1 VHEQLL
7 DLLGS
12 ANLTRSQVEHHLMT
26 MTEAFDAAKRIM
38 KTPVFFASDLS
49 DVARPIAIDGTREM
63 IERGYHREAM
73 FWIAATHSR
82 CQHVFS
88 VDGPEMQGRLEP
100 GYHAMLVDLG
110 ITSFEDLLS
119 RTKAVRE
126 YLPRLMTLA
135 NELIATNPKIRA

>member
-1 VHEQLL
+1 
-7 DLLGS
+7 
-12 ANLTRSQVEHHLMT
+12 
-26 MTEAFDAAKRIM
+26 
-38 KTPVFFASDLS
+38 
-49 DVARPIAIDGTREM
+49 
-63 IERGYHREAM
+63 
-73 FWIAATHSR
+73 
-82 CQHVFS
+82 
-88 VDGPEMQGRLEP
+88 MQGRLEP